1 MNRPTRRQ
9 ALLGTLFGAG
19 AIGLRSL
26 ATGLP
31 VSFLLNPRKALAD
44 YTPPSCGDASKAQFI
59 IFQTSGSGDPIN
71 TNCPG
76 TYLDPKIVHPLDP
89 TMAPTPVTIGGQQ
102 WTAAAPWAQLQP
114 WLGRTSFF
122 HMMTNT
128 PVHPKEPNVLALMGA
143 TYQNEMF
150 PSILAKYL
158 APCLG
163 TLQAQPISLGA
174 SNPSETLT
182 FNGAPQPNI
191 PANALKSTLANAAGP
206 LTNLQSL
213 RDQTLNSIHDLYT
226 GGASPAQKAYLDS
239 LINTQNQV
247 RQINQNLLAALNALN
262 DNSVASQITA
272 AITLF
277 QMKITPVVSIHIPF
291 GGDNH
296 TDVALATETTQ
307 TVSGCAGIAAMM
319 QALQAAGMQDQVSF
333 LSLNV
338 FGRTM
343 APGNEDGRHHN
354 NNHHVSLMI
363 GKPFKSSVIGGV
375 VADPKD
381 YSAQAIDSTTG
392 NASSSGD
399 ITALDSLAS
408 FGKTVM
414 QAVGVDSAA
423 ISQQILSGKVVNG
436 ALA

>member
-1 MNRPTRRQ
+1 MTRRQ

-19 AIGLRSL
+19 ALGLRSL

-44 YTPPSCGDASKAQFI
+44 IPTPACGNASKAQFI
-59 IFQTSGSGDPIN
+59 ILATSGSGDPIN

-76 TYLDPKIVHPLDP
+76 TYLDPNIVHSLDP
-89 TMAPTPVTIGGQQ
+89 TMAPTTVTMSGKP

-114 WLGRTSFF
+114 WLDRTSFF
-122 HMMTNT
+122 HLMTNT

-143 TYQNEMF
+143 TYQGEMF

-163 TLQAQPISLGA
+163 TLQAQPMSLGA

-191 PANALKSTLANAAGP
+191 PANALKSTLASAAGP
-206 LTNLQSL
+206 LTNLQPL
-213 RDQTLNSIHDLYT
+213 RDQTLSSIHDLYVN
-226 GGASPAQKAYLDS
+226 GATPAQKNYLDS
-239 LINTQNQV
+239 LITTQKQV
-247 RQINQNLLAALNALN
+247 RQIDQNLLAALTALN
-262 DNSVASQITA
+262 DNSVTSQITA
-272 AITLF
+272 AIALI
-277 QMKITPVVSIHIPF
+277 QMKITPVISIHIPF

-296 TDVALATETTQ
+296 TDTGLATETTQ
-307 TVSGCAGIAAMM
+307 TVSGCAAIAALM
-319 QALQAAGMQDQVSF
+319 QALQNAGLSDQVSF

-343 APGNEDGRHHN
+343 APGTENGRNHN
-354 NNHHVSLMI
+354 NNHQVSLMI
-363 GKPFKSSVIGGV
+363 GKPFKGGV
-375 VADPKD
+375 VGGVAADAKD
-381 YSAQAIDSTTG
+381 YSAMAIDSATG
-392 NASSSGD
+392 NGATGGD

-423 ISQQILSGKVVNG
+423 ISTQITSGKVVAG
-436 ALA
+436 AIA